1 MATAALVE
9 KLHRDREVA
18 HLHREM
24 GQLKSFAIGMIA
36 QDEEGTYRPA
46 FVREIMRVL
55 KEEPR
60 HTFKDTHSFLKQIE
74 EA

>member
-1 MATAALVE
+1 MTTQVLVK
-9 KLHRDREVA
+9 KLNKEIA
-18 HLHREM
+18 HLHREV

-46 FVREIMRVL
+46 FVREIMRAL
-55 KEEPR
+55 EEEPR
-60 HTFKDTHSFLKQIE
+60 HTFRDKRSFLKQIE

>member
-1 MATAALVE
+1 MTTQVLVK
-9 KLHRDREVA
+9 KLNKEIA
-18 HLHREM
+18 HLHREV

-36 QDEEGTYRPA
+36 RDEERAYRPA
-46 FVREIMRVL
+46 FVREIMRAL

-60 HTFKDTHSFLKQIE
+60 HTFKGKRSFLKQIE

>member
-1 MATAALVE
+1 MTTATLVK
-9 KLHRDREVA
+9 KLNREIA

-24 GQLKSFAIGMIA
+24 RQLKSFAIGMIA

-46 FVREIMRVL
+46 FVREIMRAL
-55 KEEPR
+55 EEEPR
-60 HTFKDTHSFLKQIE
+60 HTFKDKRSFLKQIE